1 MESKVIAGVSS
12 STWTNVTLTQKYLSP
27 LSVCTVQYDTG
38 KTLLPAVV
46 RMQNVQSQAFQI
58 RIQNPSNQVL
68 AARSVHCIIVEEGA
82 YNLPDGRKIEGRKY
96 RSTIT
101 DHDLGWRGEGQTY
114 LNRYTNPIVVGQVM
128 SYSDTRWSVFYSR
141 GSTDPGTPPNARS
154 LRCGKHLGE
163 DTPITRL
170 AETVG
175 YIVIERG
182 HATYGGMEIEFGRTP
197 VAVIGYVETK
207 YTTKFA
213 APFVS
218 TPIVTIASQVG
229 TNGREGSW
237 AIVTGN
243 TSSTFMGVSVD
254 EDQTYDTERIHPAE
268 EVDYIALTSIGV
280 IPLTK

>member
-1 MESKVIAGVSS
+1 MESKVVASVSS
-12 STWTNVTLTQKYLSP
+12 SNWTTVSLTRSYISP
-27 LSVCTVQYDTG
+27 IPVCTVQYDTG
-38 KTLLPAVV
+38 NTLLPAVV
-46 RMQNVQSQAFQI
+46 RMQTVLSQSFQI
-58 RIQNPSNQVL
+58 MIQNPSNQVL
-68 AARSVHCIIVEEGA
+68 NGRSVHCIVVEEGA

-128 SYSDTRWSVFYSR
+128 TYSDTRWSVFYSR
-141 GSTDPGTPPNARS
+141 GSTDPGTPPNAQS

-175 YIVIERG
+175 YIVIEKG
-182 HATYGGMEIEFGRTP
+182 HATYSGTEIEFGRTP
-197 VAVIGYVETK
+197 NAVIGYVEAK
-207 YTTKFA
+207 YTTTFA
-213 APFVS
+213 TPFVT

-237 AIVTGN
+237 AIITGN
-243 TSSTFMGVSVD
+243 TTSTFMGIAVD
-254 EDQTYDTERIHPAE
+254 EDQTFDAERIHPAE

-280 IPLTK
+280 IQLTK

>member
-1 MESKVIAGVSS
+1 MESKVVSGVSS
-12 STWTNVTLTQKYLSP
+12 ADWTTVPLDQTYVSP
-27 LSVCTVQYDTG
+27 IAACSVQYDTG
-38 KTLLPAVV
+38 DTLLPAVV
-46 RMQNVQSQAFQI
+46 RMQNVQSQSFQI
-58 RIQNPSNQVL
+58 RIQNPSNQTL
-68 AARSVHCIIVEEGA
+68 TGRNVHCIIVEEGA

-128 SYSDTRWSVFYSR
+128 TYSDARWSVFYSR
-141 GSTDPGTPPNARS
+141 GATDPGTPPNAQS

-182 HATYGGMEIEFGRTP
+182 HASYGGTEIEFGRTP
-197 VAVIGYVETK
+197 VAVIGYVEAK
-207 YTTKFA
+207 YTMTFA
-213 APFVS
+213 TPFVT
-218 TPIVTIASQVG
+218 TPVVTVASQVG

-237 AIVTGN
+237 AVLTGN

-254 EDQTYDTERIHPAE
+254 EDQTFDTERIHPAE
-268 EVDYIALTSIGV
+268 EVDYVAMTSVGV
-280 IPLTK
+280 IQLTK